1 MAGPGEGPRAP
12 AVASAVPCAVPAEPG
27 SDKGHG
33 KGTWQ
38 RRTAAC
44 PPAASAGTTRWVAVE
59 RFIPPGYIR
68 APLPG
73 TCPGWGHGATKS
85 RCPGVSRSRLPA
97 GSPRAVSRA
106 APCQLHL
113 SAGCRRASEGCL
125 GPRCSRHAIP
135 RAPAAAAASA
145 KNNRDCREWLLGHH
159 PPASREPLGNGDGA
173 LREPGDGELQA
184 PGMGHSGTPGMGHSE
199 TPGMGHSGS
208 RGWGAPGLGHSGSPG
223 MGHLGSLGM

>member
-1 MAGPGEGPRAP
+1 MAGPGEGPRAS
-12 AVASAVPCAVPAEPG
+12 AVASAVPTEPWLPG

-38 RRTAAC
+38 RHTAAC
-44 PPAASAGTTRWVAVE
+44 LPAASPGATRWVAVAAA
-59 RFIPPGYIR
+59 RSGLVPPGTSGLCFG
-68 APLPG
+68 A
-73 TCPGWGHGATKS
+73 CPGWGHGATKS
-85 RCPGVSRSRLPA
+85 RCPGVSHGRLPA

-145 KNNRDCREWLLGHH
+145 KNNRDCREWLPGHH
-159 PPASREPLGNGDGA
+159 PPASREPLGSWDGALWDPWDGA
-173 LREPGDGELQA
+173 LRDWEFWA
-184 PGMGHSGTPGMGHSE
+184 C
-199 TPGMGHSGS
+199 
-208 RGWGAPGLGHSGSPG
+208 
-223 MGHLGSLGM
+223 GSLLSS